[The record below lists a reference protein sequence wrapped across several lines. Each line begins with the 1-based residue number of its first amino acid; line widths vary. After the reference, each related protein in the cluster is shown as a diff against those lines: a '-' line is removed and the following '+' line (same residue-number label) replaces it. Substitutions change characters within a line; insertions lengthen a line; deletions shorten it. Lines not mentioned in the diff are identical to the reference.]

1 VFPPG
6 VFSQANPFTARKLY
20 EKVREI
26 AGLEGNETVLDLYCG
41 VGPISLYLA
50 GAARQLWAVDESEL
64 SINTAKQNARRNGR
78 GNCRFICGDV
88 AATATQLKKD
98 IAPVGLIVLNPPRKG
113 LQPQALAAVVD
124 FDAPKLIYVSCD
136 PNSLARDLDRFVGVG
151 YRIAQLSPFDM
162 FPQTEQVETVALLVR
177 RGSDDR

>member
-1 VFPPG
+1 M
-6 VFSQANPFTARKLY
+6 FSQANPFTARKLY

-26 AGLEGNETVLDLYCG
+26 AGLKGNETVLDLYCG

-78 GNCRFICGDV
+78 GNCRFITGDV
-88 AATATQLKKD
+88 AATATQLKKT
-98 IAPVGLIVLNPPRKG
+98 ISPVDLIVLNPPRKG
-113 LQPQALAAVVD
+113 VQPQALAAVVELN
-124 FDAPKLIYVSCD
+124 APKLIYVSCD
-136 PNSLARDLDRFVGVG
+136 PNSLARDFDRLVHGG

-177 RGSDDR
+177 P